1 MKKSQILP
9 FLDSSVATQVEKA
22 ALEYRGYA
30 PTVADALGAL
40 VFGQLYGWRAVMML
54 YSRSRIRDFE
64 SALGISFRDH
74 MPDRTDHSARILGVD
89 LADRIG
95 KFWAVVKGE
104 VPVPGGKAYIDDAD
118 QPDMF
123 RT

>member
-9 FLDSSVATQVEKA
+9 FLDPSVAAQVEKA

-30 PTVADALGAL
+30 PTVADALGAR
-40 VFGQLYGWRAVMML
+40 VFGQLYGWRGVMML

-64 SALGISFRDH
+64 AALGISFRDH

-104 VPVPGGKAYIDDAD
+104 VQVPGGKAYIDDAD

>member
-9 FLDSSVATQVEKA
+9 FLDPSVASQVEKA

-40 VFGQLYGWRAVMML
+40 VFGQLYGWRGVMML

-64 SALGISFRDH
+64 AALGISFRDH
-74 MPDRTDHSARILGVD
+74 MPGRTDHSARILGVD

-104 VPVPGGKAYIDDAD
+104 VQVPGGKAYIDDAD